1 MKQEKSQ
8 LKIGIIL
15 NYVNLILGN
24 LIPIFYTPVMLRL
37 LGQSEYGLYK
47 LSGSV
52 TSYLGL
58 ISLGIGS
65 AMTRYLIKARE
76 EEGQEAEERIL
87 GLFMVIF
94 QIIALAAL
102 AVGTVL
108 TLNLQV
114 FYGHSLT
121 SPELSRMKILVF
133 LMVCNT
139 ALSFSQSPYGA
150 VVSAHEK
157 FIFQQSMNIVTTC
170 VGPLLNIV
178 MLMLGYASIG
188 MTVSSLIIGILCRLA
203 FTLYTR
209 KAMGIRPRYQNMPT
223 SMLREILTFSFWVF
237 VSNVVGQLYN
247 ATDTVMMGAMPVLGT
262 AAVGVYNVGATF
274 SSIIGSISTGISA
287 LLAPS
292 VNKMVFQ
299 GADNEELTEYAIKFG
314 RIQSYLA
321 GLLVSGFVA
330 FGMPFIQFY
339 AGEGYEGA
347 YWVAIF
353 MAIPS
358 VIYLSQSVCLSI
370 TVAKNMH
377 QFRSVVY
384 LFVAVVN
391 VIGTWF
397 LMQIWGVAGAAF
409 MTGIATVLGHGLLMN
424 WYYNRRVGL
433 FVWRFWKS
441 VGAVYLIPICLC
453 IVTCAIGKYIDFFK
467 LQIFALGIIGYTTVF
482 CILNWLL
489 VMNKYEKCLIKDTVL
504 GLQKHILHKRVR
516 Q

>member
-15 NYVNLILGN
+15 NYVNMILGN

-76 EEGQEAEERIL
+76 EEGQDAEERIL

-94 QIIALAAL
+94 QIIALVAL

-114 FYGHSLT
+114 FYGNSLT
-121 SPELSRMKILVF
+121 TPELSRMKILVF

-157 FIFQQSMNIVTTC
+157 FIFQQCMNIVTTC
-170 VGPLLNIV
+170 VGPLLNVV

-188 MTVSSLIIGILCRLA
+188 MTVSSLVISIVCRVA
-203 FTLYTR
+203 FALYTR
-209 KAMGIRPRYQNMPT
+209 KHMGIRPKYRNMPT
-223 SMLREILTFSFWVF
+223 SMLREILAFSFWIF
-237 VSNVVGQLYN
+237 LSNVVGQLYN
-247 ATDTVMMGAMPVLGT
+247 ATDTVMMGAVPELGT
-262 AAVGVYNVGATF
+262 AAVSVYNVGATF
-274 SSIIGSISTGISA
+274 SNIIGNVSVGVSA
-287 LLAPS
+287 LLGPS
-292 VNKMVFQ
+292 VNKLVFR
-299 GADNEELTEYAIKFG
+299 GANDEKLTDYAIKFG
-314 RIQSYLA
+314 RIQAYLA

-330 FGMPFIQFY
+330 FGQPFIRFY
-339 AGEGYEGA
+339 AGIGYEDA
-347 YWVAIF
+347 YWVAVF
-353 MAIPS
+353 MAVPS
-358 VIYLSQSVCLSI
+358 VIYLTQSVCLSI
-370 TVAKNMH
+370 TVARNMH
-377 QFRSVVY
+377 QFRSIVY
-384 LFVAVVN
+384 LFVAIIN

-397 LMQIWGVAGAAF
+397 AMQIWGAAGAAL
-409 MTGIATVLGHGLLMN
+409 MTGVATIIGHGLLMN
-424 WYYNRRVGL
+424 WYYQARVGL
-433 FVWRFWKS
+433 DVSRFWKEI
-441 VGAVYLIPICLC
+441 GTTFATPILL
-453 IVTCAIGKYIDFFK
+453 CAITVWLGKNGLFYTMPV
-467 LQIFALGIIGYTTVF
+467 LLAGIIIYTCVF
-482 CILNWLL
+482 CLLNWLIT
-489 VMNKYEKCLIKDTVL
+489 MNPYEKRIVKELTQVL
-504 GLQKHILHKRVR
+504 RKK
-516 Q
+516 